1 MPGFIGFFARRGQMA
16 EREGFEPPLVFGL
29 ARLSKPLRTRRCR
42 LVARNNRFQ
51 STNSAAEI
59 IR

>member
-1 MPGFIGFFARRGQMA
+1 MALGNLA
-16 EREGFEPPLVFGL
+16 ERVGFEPPLVFGL
-29 ARLSKPLRTRRCR
+29 TRLSKPLRTRGCR

-51 STNSAAEI
+51 STDSAAEI